1 MAELVLRTNDLTKA
15 YKGNVAL
22 DKVTLSIKR
31 GSIYGFIGQNGAGKS
46 TLIRIVNGLASPSSG
61 SVELFGANSERE
73 LVLARKRIGSIIESP
88 ALFPHMT
95 AWENL
100 EVHRIQKGI
109 PGRKCI
115 ENTLELVGLQ
125 EAGKKKS
132 MHFSVGMKQR
142 LGIAIALL
150 GDPEFLI
157 LDEPTTGLD
166 PTGVIKLR
174 ELLKR
179 LHSEN
184 QTTILIST
192 HILSELHLL
201 ATHYGIIHKGK
212 LLEQL
217 TANELHEKCKQYLHI
232 KVNDASKA
240 ATIIDQELHT
250 SNFEVMPDGVI
261 RLYQFVHDPGMVSSI
276 LFRAG
281 LTIEQFMPMG
291 EDLESYFAN
300 RIQGECYV

>member
-15 YKGNVAL
+15 YKGNIAL

-61 SVELFGANSERE
+61 SIELFGANSERE

-88 ALFPHMT
+88 AFFPHMT

-157 LDEPTTGLD
+157 LMNLLQDLTR
-166 PTGVIKLR
+166 R
-174 ELLKR
+174 E
-179 LHSEN
+179 S
-184 QTTILIST
+184 
-192 HILSELHLL
+192 
-201 ATHYGIIHKGK
+201 
-212 LLEQL
+212 
-217 TANELHEKCKQYLHI
+217 
-232 KVNDASKA
+232 
-240 ATIIDQELHT
+240 
-250 SNFEVMPDGVI
+250 
-261 RLYQFVHDPGMVSSI
+261 
-276 LFRAG
+276 
-281 LTIEQFMPMG
+281 
-291 EDLESYFAN
+291 
-300 RIQGECYV
+300 

>member
-1 MAELVLRTNDLTKA
+1 MTELVLRTNDLTKA
-15 YKGNVAL
+15 YKNNVAL
-22 DKVTLSIKR
+22 DKVTLMIKR

-46 TLIRIVNGLASPSSG
+46 TLIRIVNGLTFPTSG
-61 SVELFGANSERE
+61 SIELFGANGERE
-73 LVLARKRIGSIIESP
+73 LVLARKRIGSLIESP

-132 MHFSVGMKQR
+132 MHFSLGMKQR

-184 QTTILIST
+184 GTTILIST

-300 RIQGECYV
+300 RIKGESHV